1 MQTGTADSSI
11 GDYDQNFQIQN
22 MRVVIF
28 QFSFSVI
35 ADSHIFYLMLLAEVS
50 TSCLLS
56 M

>member
-1 MQTGTADSSI
+1 MHTGTADSSI

-28 QFSFSVI
+28 QFSFVI
-35 ADSHIFYLMLLAEVS
+35 ADSHIFNLMLLAEVS